1 LQSFAEALSTPL
13 ARGDD
18 IADYLPLKKLC
29 EYAEGLHYDGVRYP
43 STMEDEGVNLVL
55 FDPTVAEILDSRL
68 VEVTS
73 MKVGYHPR

>member
-1 LQSFAEALSTPL
+1 
-13 ARGDD
+13 
-18 IADYLPLKKLC
+18 
-29 EYAEGLHYDGVRYP
+29 
-43 STMEDEGVNLVL
+43 VNLVL